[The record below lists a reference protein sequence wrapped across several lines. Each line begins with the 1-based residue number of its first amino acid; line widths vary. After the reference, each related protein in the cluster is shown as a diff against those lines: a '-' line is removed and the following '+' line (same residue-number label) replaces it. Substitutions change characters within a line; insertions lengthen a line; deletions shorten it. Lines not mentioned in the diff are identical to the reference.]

1 MIRKVSFAPIS
12 RRIAGCLLG
21 LCFSTLS
28 LLGDAAPALADGR
41 VALVIANADYGDLG
55 RLKNP
60 ANDGRLLAT
69 TLEGLGFSV
78 DLVLD
83 GDQRA
88 MKRAIKN
95 FGMKLRKSGLDGIG
109 LFYYAGHG
117 LQVGGE
123 NYLIPIGAQI
133 ESEGD
138 VEIEAV
144 AAGSIL
150 SQMQYA
156 GNAVNLVFLDACR
169 NNPLT
174 RGFRS
179 VEQGLARVEAPRGS
193 FVGYSTAPGEVA
205 TDGDGEN
212 SPYALALAE
221 ELGKPGVSVDTAHRN
236 VRSKVLTETHEMQ
249 TPWDSS
255 SLIGEVVLAAATLEP
270 AASDAVAA
278 PSAVTG
284 SDKEALFWESIKDSK
299 DPEEFAAYLEQYPN
313 GTFARLARGKMA
325 KLSNAGET
333 PMQEET
339 APAPEAPAVADRVV
353 ELDVTYVARQSA
365 NIRSEPSTD
374 GKIIGRLKED
384 DAVAVTG
391 KVQDKDWYR
400 VAIAKDTGAGET
412 GYVSS
417 QLLAEADVD
426 EIIAWGDVKKKP
438 SVEALDAFLK
448 AHPGSYFQPKAEA
461 LLAALTAPAPAA
473 APPPAPA
480 ETTQPTEEATAA
492 PARSSARAGAI
503 IRDCSDCPEMVVVPA
518 GSFTM
523 GSPSSEAGRADNE
536 NSQHRVTLA
545 RPFAAGKFEVTVSQ
559 FQKFVQ
565 ASGYRPTDYCWTDPD
580 GDGIWYNLAWYNWA
594 GPGFAGYTQGANDPV
609 VCVTWRDAEAYA
621 AWLSNKTG
629 KTYRLLSEAEWEY
642 AARAGKQTPYP
653 WGSDLSGVCTGT
665 NGADARVLRLFPAW
679 TGAPCDDGHAYTAPA
694 GSYPANDFGL
704 YDTVGN
710 VMEWVEDCYRGNYD
724 TTPTDGSAVGGNCDS
739 RVVRGGAWSVKT
751 NDLRFADR
759 SSYTPDGAT
768 ISFGFRVARDLN

>member
-1 MIRKVSFAPIS
+1 MIRKVSFDPVP
-12 RRIAGCLLG
+12 RGMAGFLLG
-21 LCFSTLS
+21 LCFSILVP
-28 LLGDAAPALADGR
+28 LFDAAPALADGR
-41 VALVIANADYGDLG
+41 VALVIANSDYGDMG

-60 ANDGRLLAT
+60 ANDGRLLAK
-69 TLEGLGFSV
+69 TLEGLGFAV

-179 VEQGLARVEAPRGS
+179 VEKGLARVEAPRGS

-221 ELGKPGVSVDTAHRN
+221 ELGKPGISVDTAHRN

-255 SLIGEVVLAAATLEP
+255 SLIGEVVLAAATPEVAT
-270 AASDAVAA
+270 AAPAVAA
-278 PSAVTG
+278 PGTG
-284 SDKEALFWESIKDSK
+284 SDKEALFWESIKDSQ

-313 GTFARLARGKMA
+313 GTFARLAHGKMA
-325 KLSNAGET
+325 KLSNAGAPSIE
-333 PMQEET
+333 QST
-339 APAPEAPAVADRVV
+339 APAPEPPADRVV
-353 ELDVTYVARQSA
+353 ELDATYVARQSA
-365 NIRSEPSTD
+365 NIRSEPSTLA
-374 GKIIGRLKED
+374 KIIGRLKED
-384 DAVAVTG
+384 DAVTVTG

-400 VAIAKDTGAGET
+400 VSLAKDT

-417 QLLAEADVD
+417 QLLVEADADEIAAWGEVKRKPSAEAVQ
-426 EIIAWGDVKKKP
+426 
-438 SVEALDAFLK
+438 AFLQ
-448 AHPGSYFQPKAEA
+448 AHPGSYFKPKAEA
-461 LLAALTAPAPAA
+461 LLAALATPAPAPA
-473 APPPAPA
+473 PLSAPA
-480 ETTQPTEEATAA
+480 EATQPPEETAA
-492 PARSSARAGAI
+492 AAAPEREGAKPGTI

-523 GSPSSEAGRADNE
+523 GSPPSEAGRADNE
-536 NSQHRVTLA
+536 NAQHRVTIGK
-545 RPFAAGKFEVTVSQ
+545 PFAVGKFEVTLTQ

-580 GDGIWYNLAWYNWA
+580 GDGTWYNLAWYNWA

-629 KTYRLLSEAEWEY
+629 KTYRLLTEAEWEY
-642 AARAGKQTPYP
+642 AARAGKQTPFP

-665 NGADARVLRLFPAW
+665 NGADTRILQRFPSW
-679 TGAPCDDGHAYTAPA
+679 SGAPCDDGYAYTAPA
-694 GSYPANDFGL
+694 GSYPANGFGL
-704 YDTVGN
+704 YDMVGN
-710 VMEWVEDCYRGNYD
+710 VMEWVEDCYRDNYNN
-724 TTPTDGSAVGGNCDS
+724 TPVDGSAVGGNCQS
-739 RVVRGGAWSVKT
+739 RVIRGGAWNVKT
-751 NDLRFADR
+751 SDLRFADR
-759 SSYTPDGAT
+759 SAYTPDGAT

>member
-1 MIRKVSFAPIS
+1 
-12 RRIAGCLLG
+12 
-21 LCFSTLS
+21 
-28 LLGDAAPALADGR
+28 
-41 VALVIANADYGDLG
+41 
-55 RLKNP
+55 
-60 ANDGRLLAT
+60 
-69 TLEGLGFSV
+69 
-78 DLVLD
+78 
-83 GDQRA
+83 
-88 MKRAIKN
+88 
-95 FGMKLRKSGLDGIG
+95 
-109 LFYYAGHG
+109 
-117 LQVGGE
+117 
-123 NYLIPIGAQI
+123 
-133 ESEGD
+133 
-138 VEIEAV
+138 
-144 AAGSIL
+144 
-150 SQMQYA
+150 MQYA

-205 TDGDGEN
+205 TDGDGQN

-221 ELGKPGVSVDTAHRN
+221 ELGKPGISVDTAHRN
-236 VRSKVLTETHEMQ
+236 VRSKVLSETHEMQ

-255 SLIGEVVLAAATLEP
+255 SLIGEVILAAAAPE
-270 AASDAVAA
+270 VAA
-278 PSAVTG
+278 PISGAPVATTAPSAAAG
-284 SDKEALFWESIKDSK
+284 PDKEALFWESIKDSK

-313 GTFARLARGKMA
+313 GTFARLAHAKMA
-325 KLSNAGET
+325 KLTNAGET
-333 PMQEET
+333 TTQENT
-339 APAPEAPAVADRVV
+339 APAPEAAADRV
-353 ELDVTYVARQSA
+353 LDLDATYVARQSA

-374 GKIIGRLKED
+374 GKVVGRLKED

-400 VAIAKDTGAGET
+400 VTLAKEPGPNET

-417 QLLAEADVD
+417 QLLAEADID
-426 EIIAWGDVKKKP
+426 EITAWADVKRKP
-438 SVEALDAFLK
+438 SVEAVQVFLK
-448 AHPGSYFQPKAEA
+448 THPGSYFKPKAEA
-461 LLAALTAPAPAA
+461 LLATLTTPAPIPAA
-473 APPPAPA
+473 ASAPKPV
-480 ETTQPTEEATAA
+480 ETTEPAQAAAA
-492 PARSSARAGAI
+492 PERSSAKPGAI
-503 IRDCSDCPEMVVVPA
+503 IRDCADCPEMVVVPA

-523 GSPSSEAGRADNE
+523 GSPPSEAGRADNE
-536 NSQHRVTLA
+536 NSQHRVT
-545 RPFAAGKFEVTVSQ
+545 FASAFAVGKFEVTVSE

-609 VCVTWRDAEAYA
+609 VCVTWRDAAAYA

-629 KTYRLLSEAEWEY
+629 KTYRLLTEAEWEY
-642 AARAGKQTPYP
+642 VARAGKQTPYP
-653 WGSDLSGVCTGT
+653 WGSDLSGVCKGT
-665 NGADARVLRLFPAW
+665 NGADTRVLRLFPAW
-679 TGAPCDDGHAYTAPA
+679 SGAPCDDGYTYTAPA
-694 GSYPANDFGL
+694 GSYPANAFGI

-768 ISFGFRVARDLN
+768 ISFGFRVARNLQ